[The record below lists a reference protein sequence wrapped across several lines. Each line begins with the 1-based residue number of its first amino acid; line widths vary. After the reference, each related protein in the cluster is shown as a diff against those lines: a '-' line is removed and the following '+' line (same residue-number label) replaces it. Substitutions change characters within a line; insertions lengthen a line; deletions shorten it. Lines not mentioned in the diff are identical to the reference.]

1 MQTMEAW
8 LDYQGCLRDILI
20 EGCVVWMDGAEES
33 AVINKR
39 PAPLKCNLH
48 FGGAGYLELRH

>member
-1 MQTMEAW
+1 MGVCKGILRAMQTMEAW

-39 PAPLKCNLH
+39 PAPV
-48 FGGAGYLELRH
+48 E

>member
-39 PAPLKCNLH
+39 PGPLSET
-48 FGGAGYLELRH
+48 FAFLEQLMLANWV